1 MVDLCP
7 AALKLHKGIAASGS
21 LSSIRDQSAC
31 HQENY
36 FLIYEQVLHQY
47 AFSLGRLIREVE

>member
-21 LSSIRDQSAC
+21 LSGIRDQSAC

-36 FLIYEQVLHQY
+36 FLIYEQSVTPVCI
-47 AFSLGRLIREVE
+47 FSGEAN